1 MDAKSFVQALSTVVN
16 RAVDGGVIDVLKHPP
31 GRRPPAEIISRSQWF
46 NNLSQ
51 SDQQNVRAVLRL
63 AAEQATYSFLGVLDG
78 LVAAEPAGEKGK
90 LVLTY
95 EKDGDVT
102 VINDP
107 QEPPLTVLFKEEA
120 G

>member
-1 MDAKSFVQALSTVVN
+1 MNAKSFVQALSIVVN
-16 RAVDGGVIDVLKHPP
+16 RAVEGGLIDVLKHPP
-31 GRRPPAEIISRSQWF
+31 GRRPRAEIVSMSQWF

-51 SDQQNVRAVLRL
+51 SDQENVRALLRL
-63 AAEQATYSFLGVLDG
+63 AAEQATYSVLGVLDG
-78 LVAAEPAGEKGK
+78 LIAAEPAGEKGK